1 MIVSFKHKGLERF
14 FKTGNQAGI
23 QASHAHRLRL
33 ILARLN
39 ASINPQDMDLPGL
52 NLHQLSGDRRGIW
65 SVKVSGNWRIT
76 FRMEGQDAE
85 VVNYEDY
92 H

>member
-14 FKTGNQAGI
+14 FKTGNQVGI